1 MKVAV
6 TLTLALFAL
15 AAPYARQSDQDT
27 PRIRLNAVV
36 VNERGETVTG
46 LRAADFELF
55 DEGVA
60 QQIDEV
66 EFRSAPGEPRA
77 IGLFLDEFHVDQSD
91 SSAVRDAVAAFLD
104 RAVGPADA
112 LAILKPLNSLTSI
125 PLGAVNDDV
134 RQAVAGFSGR
144 KGDYTPRSVFEEKYM
159 AQAPGA
165 MATAR
170 AQIVT
175 SGVRALASRLEE
187 APGRRTI
194 VLVSDGFARIG
205 RADRERPASL
215 EAAIRFA
222 NRADVAVYVVAPGA
236 LRAAADPAD
245 TERAAAAL
253 QALATQTG
261 GEVLRADLAVAF
273 ARIGTELGAYYVVS
287 YRPSQGEDGR
297 FHQVKLTVPKKRQT
311 VVRARTG
318 YQAAMSAEMRTAL
331 AARYAPLPPARVVK
345 RSTLIR
351 SWSGLTRSADGGAR
365 VTMTWEPATPAAGK
379 VAAAILVS
387 ATTPAGKVL
396 YEGKVAPAGA
406 RPATAV
412 PDRVDFDAPT
422 GRIWI
427 DVTILAADG
436 KVLETDAR
444 DVDVPDLSK
453 APGTLLTPAVVRARS
468 AREFRE
474 MSVDPA
480 AAPIPSRDFR
490 RSDRLLIRVP
500 ASAAESP
507 AIGATLL
514 NRWHQPMRAL
524 EPMRDGV
531 PGDTTQFDLP
541 LAPLVPGEYTV
552 RLTNGKSSES
562 VTFRV
567 TS

>member
-1 MKVAV
+1 VR
-6 TLTLALFAL
+6 LAL
-15 AAPYARQSDQDT
+15 AAALAFTCVAAPHGQTDQDT
-27 PRIRLNAVV
+27 PRVRLNAVV
-36 VNERGETVTG
+36 VNDRGEPVAG
-46 LRAADFELF
+46 LRAADFELV
-55 DEGVA
+55 DEGVT
-60 QQIDEV
+60 QQIDDV
-66 EFRSAPGEPRA
+66 EYRTGPTEPRA
-77 IGLFLDEFHVDQSD
+77 IGLFLDEFHIDHSD
-91 SSAVRDAVAAFLD
+91 SFAVRDAVAAFLD
-104 RAVGPADA
+104 HSVRSTDV

-125 PLGAVNDDV
+125 PLGALTDDM

-165 MATAR
+165 VATAR

-187 APGRRTI
+187 APGRRAI

-222 NRADVAVYVVAPGA
+222 NRADVAVYVVAPGT
-236 LRAAADPAD
+236 LRPAADSSDA
-245 TERAAAAL
+245 ERAAAAV

-261 GEVLRADLAVAF
+261 GDVLLTDVAASF
-273 ARIGTELGAYYVVS
+273 KRIGAELGTYYVVS

-311 VVRARTG
+311 LVRARTG
-318 YQAAMSAEMRTAL
+318 YQAAMSAEMRAAL

-345 RSTLIR
+345 RSALIR
-351 SWSGLTRSADGGAR
+351 SWSGVTRAADGGAR
-365 VTMTWEPATPAAGK
+365 VTMTWEPTTTIPGK
-379 VAAAILVS
+379 AAAALLVS
-387 ATTPAGKVL
+387 ATTPGGKVL
-396 YEGKVAPAGA
+396 YEGKVAPAGG
-406 RPATAV
+406 RPSSTV
-412 PDRVDFDAPT
+412 TDRVDFDAPP

-436 KVLETDAR
+436 KVLEADAR

-453 APGTLLTPAVVRARS
+453 AQGALLTPAIVRARS

-474 MSVDPA
+474 MRVDPSV
-480 AAPIPSRDFR
+480 APIPSRDFR

-500 ASAAESP
+500 ASAAESSS
-507 AIGATLL
+507 IGAVLL

-524 EPMRDGV
+524 EPMRDRP

-541 LAPLVPGEYTV
+541 LAPLAPGEYAI
-552 RLTNGKSSES
+552 RLTNGTSSET

-567 TS
+567 AS